1 MNTKYLI
8 QGFTLVELLITVA
21 IVAVLATIAY
31 PSFQQFLLES
41 RRADAHSA
49 LSALQLKQENFRGNC
64 QVYAASLD
72 GGISTDVCD
81 FIPGTPPTNNSKL
94 AAQTTSRDGY
104 YTLNINSDNV
114 SGNSFEVYA
123 DPTTKSNQNK
133 DSVCDPIWLFVGN
146 VGAANATLADGTVLL
161 AGQSWPN
168 GLRGPLR
175 NTNDPDSGSDC
186 W

>member
-1 MNTKYLI
+1 MINIKNDEQ

-64 QVYAASLD
+64 QVYAAALD
-72 GGISTDVCD
+72 GDISTDVCD
-81 FIPGTPPTNNSKL
+81 LVPGTPPTNNSKL

-104 YTLNINSDNV
+104 YTLNINSANV

-123 DPTTKSNQNK
+123 NPTTKSNQNK
-133 DSVCDPIWLFVGN
+133 DIECDPIWLYVGN
-146 VGAANATLADGTVLL
+146 GGKTLLDGTVLP
-161 AGQSWPN
+161 ATESWPN
-168 GLRGPLR
+168 GLKGPLR
-175 NTNDPDSGSDC
+175 DTNDPDSGSDC